1 MKNLIRRVF
10 GALPQA
16 VPTAGE
22 AASDNYPL
30 TIEDGSDNAMR
41 RQLVQVL
48 LRDLLRKH
56 GIAPQWI
63 ELQMLVVSHSRRG
76 TGLYVRLIVRHWDE
90 RLMNHASALQN
101 TLMSNIV
108 RFEPQASDWL
118 HGISW
123 QFEMTDSCPYTTL
136 PDKAFWVETAKPP
149 SKGGKPPAI
158 PDVPPAPAFDP
169 SIFGPSVFAPI
180 PPAAADSEES
190 EALEDLQRLFQVRD
204 QVLGRL
210 PDGLA
215 VGYEKTQPLPL

>member
-1 MKNLIRRVF
+1 MKNLIRRLF
-10 GALPQA
+10 SASPQA

-22 AASDNYPL
+22 AASGDHPL

-63 ELQMLVVSHSRRG
+63 ELQMLVVSRSSRG

-90 RLMNHASALQN
+90 RLMNYASALQN
-101 TLMSNIV
+101 ALLVDIA
-108 RFEPQASDWL
+108 RFEPNASEWL

-136 PDKAFWVETAKPP
+136 PDKAFWTETAKPTAP
-149 SKGGKPPAI
+149 VMAAVS
-158 PDVPPAPAFDP
+158 PAPAFDP
-169 SIFGPSVFAPI
+169 SVFAP
-180 PPAAADSEES
+180 PAPAARHSVEES
-190 EALEDLQRLFQVRD
+190 EALEDLQHLFEVRD
-204 QVLGRL
+204 QILGKH
-210 PDGLA
+210 PDGIA
-215 VGYEKTQPLPL
+215 VGYERTQPLPL